1 MTHRRMWLAVRSMV
15 MALVWVSLVHA
26 DEQDWKV
33 TQETLPNGLTVVVLE
48 DHRAPVVT
56 VQVWYKVGSRNEE
69 VGVTGISHLLEHLM
83 FRGTSKYGP
92 GEFSRL
98 VQEKGGTHNAFT
110 DTDHTVYFQN
120 IAAPHLDLLLELEAD
135 RMANLV
141 LDETGVAAEKKI
153 VMEER
158 RLRTA
163 DDPGA
168 DLIEQVNAAAYTA
181 HPYGWPVVGWMSDLE
196 AMSLDDVKRYR
207 EVFYAP
213 KNAILVIAG
222 DVTPDTLLPKI
233 RTTFGAVPEGPPAPF
248 VRAQEPP
255 QRGERRVTLKRPASL
270 PIHVASYHVPNWQ
283 NNDSFALSLLSV
295 VLGGGRSSRLQRT
308 LVEEKTLALAADAD
322 YDRASKDPPLF
333 TLSMRI
339 APGKRWQDAEAALY
353 QEVEKLRTQPVDA
366 KELERAKNLVESA
379 FIYGQDS
386 LFYRAMQLGQY
397 ASLGDWALIRKVIPG
412 IRAVTAADLQR
423 VAHLYLRQ
431 ENRTVGL
438 LLPEGF
444 AVSDAPAVSAPPKE
458 ETRSQPPPKPAKK
471 AQAKK
476 ARDSKRAR

>member
-1 MTHRRMWLAVRSMV
+1 WIAPLQ
-15 MALVWVSLVHA
+15 A
-26 DEQDWKV
+26 DEKEWDV
-33 TQETLPNGLTVVVLE
+33 TQETLPNGLTVVVLK
-48 DHRAPVVT
+48 DPRAPVVT
-56 VQVWYKVGSRNEE
+56 VQMWYKVGSRNEQ
-69 VGVTGISHLLEHLM
+69 VGLTGISHLLEHLM

-120 IAAPHLDLLLELEAD
+120 IAAPHLNLLLDLEAD

-163 DDPGA
+163 DEPAA
-168 DLIEQVNAAAYTA
+168 DLFEQVNAASYTA

-196 AMSLDDVKRYR
+196 NMTLEKVKKYR

-213 KNAILVIAG
+213 KNAILVVAG
-222 DVTPDTLLPKI
+222 DVAPETLLPQI
-233 RTTFGAVPEGPPAPF
+233 RNTFGAVPEGPAAPP
-248 VRAQEPP
+248 VLAQEPP
-255 QRGERRVTLKRPASL
+255 QRGERRVILKRPASL
-270 PIHVASYHVPNWQ
+270 PIHIATYHVPNWQ
-283 NNDSFALSLLSV
+283 SDDSFALSLLSV
-295 VLGGGRSSRLQRT
+295 ILGGGRSSRLQRT

-322 YDRASKDPPLF
+322 YDRTSKDPNLF
-333 TLSMRI
+333 TLSMRV
-339 APGKRWQDAEAALY
+339 APGKKWQDAETALY
-353 QEVEKLRTQPVDA
+353 QEVEKLKTQPVEE
-366 KELERAKNLVESA
+366 KELERAQNLVESA

-386 LFYRAMQLGQY
+386 LFFRALQLGQY
-397 ASLGDWALIRKVIPG
+397 ASLGDWAMIRKVIPG

-423 VAHLYLRQ
+423 VAQTYLRQ

-438 LLPEGF
+438 LLPEG
-444 AVSDAPAVSAPPKE
+444 ALENGAP
-458 ETRSQPPPKPAKK
+458 
-471 AQAKK
+471 
-476 ARDSKRAR
+476 

>member
-1 MTHRRMWLAVRSMV
+1 MIHRRMWLTVWSV
-15 MALVWVSLVHA
+15 ILALVWVSLSQAV
-26 DEQDWKV
+26 EEDWKV
-33 TQETLPNGLTVVVLE
+33 TQETLPNGLTVIMLE

-69 VGVTGISHLLEHLM
+69 VGLTGISHLLEHLM

-110 DTDHTVYFQN
+110 DTDNTVYFQN
-120 IAAPHLDLLLELEAD
+120 IAAPHLDLLLDLEAD

-163 DDPGA
+163 DEPAA
-168 DLIEQVNAAAYTA
+168 DLFEQVNAAAYTA
-181 HPYGWPVVGWMSDLE
+181 HPYGWPIVGWMSDLE
-196 AMSLDDVKRYR
+196 GMTLDDIKRYR
-207 EVFYAP
+207 QIFYAP
-213 KNAILVIAG
+213 KNAILVVAG
-222 DVTPDTLLPKI
+222 DVTPSTLFPKI
-233 RTTFGAVPEGPPAPF
+233 RATFGAVPEGPSSPF

-255 QRGERRVTLKRPASL
+255 QRGERRVSLKRAASL
-270 PIHVASYHVPNWQ
+270 PIYVASYHMPNWQ
-283 NNDSFALSLLSV
+283 HNDSFALSLLSV
-295 VLGGGRSSRLQRT
+295 VLGGGRSSRLQRS

-333 TLSMRI
+333 TLSMRV
-339 APGKRWQDAEAALY
+339 APGKRWQDAETALY
-353 QEVEKLRTQPVDA
+353 QEIEKLRTQFVGV
-366 KELERAKNLVESA
+366 KELERAQNLVESA

-386 LFYRAMQLGQY
+386 LFYRALQLGQY

-423 VAHLYLRQ
+423 VARLYLRE

-438 LLPEGF
+438 MMPEGYT
-444 AVSDAPAVSAPPKE
+444 VSEAPTPSAQGDE
-458 ETRSQPPPKPAKK
+458 EQHSQPPAIPEKKAPAKK
-471 AQAKK
+471 AQ
-476 ARDSKRAR
+476 DRARAR